1 MTSRV
6 LTIAPNALR
15 IDFSVRWFGVVT
27 VRGTLS
33 TAEGTVTLR
42 GEDLSQV
49 EVAVAASAGSV
60 HTGVGLRDHHLRAER
75 FLHADLY
82 PWIRF
87 TSTAFSREGG
97 ELVVQGM
104 LSCRGVTTPV
114 RASCPLDEV
123 QRDGE
128 QASVC
133 ARFVLSRSRHGV
145 GVPPGIWRYNPMF
158 LAIAD
163 EVRVHVRLRLPAAEV
178 ERLGLLVQ
186 GARPRAATGHDDST

>member
-6 LTIAPNALR
+6 LTIASNALKV
-15 IDFSVRWFGVVT
+15 DFSVRWFGVVT

-33 TAEGTVTLR
+33 HGEGTVTLR
-42 GEDLSQV
+42 GDDLSQV
-49 EVAVAASAGSV
+49 DVAAVVSAASV
-60 HTGVGLRDHHLRAER
+60 DTGLDLRDRHLRAER
-75 FLHADLY
+75 FLHADLH

-87 TSTAFSREGG
+87 TSTAFAREGG
-97 ELVVQGM
+97 QLVVQGM

-114 RASCPLDEV
+114 RAACPLDEV

-133 ARFVLSRSRHGV
+133 ARFVVSRSRHGV

-163 EVRVHVRLRLPAAEV
+163 EVRVHVRLRLPASDA

>member
-6 LTIAPNALR
+6 LAIEPNALQVR
-15 IDFSVRWFGVVT
+15 FAVRWFGVVT

-33 TAEGTVTLR
+33 QGEGTVTWH
-42 GEDLSQV
+42 GDDLSRV
-49 EVAVAASAGSV
+49 EVSAALAAGSV
-60 HTGVGLRDHHLRAER
+60 TTGVALRDHHLRAER

-82 PWIRF
+82 PWVRF
-87 TSTAFSREGG
+87 TSTAFAREGG
-97 ELVVQGM
+97 QLVVQGM

-114 RASCPLDEV
+114 RAACPLDEV

-133 ARFVLSRSRHGV
+133 ARFVVSRSRHGV

-163 EVRVHVRLRLPAAEV
+163 EVHVQVRLRLPAGDA